1 MFYTSQKTCTSS
13 EMTTSFKNILVP
25 IDGSIYSEKSLERAS
40 ELVDAFGSN
49 LILIY
54 VVEKSIPINLLDRK
68 EYLEILRKFGTNV
81 LGKAN
86 KKLSKKGITA
96 KILLREGNIVNEIEK
111 IAKKEKCD
119 LILVGSKGLGAI
131 TRLLLGSVSNKISQ
145 TSACSVLIVK

>member
-1 MFYTSQKTCTSS
+1 
-13 EMTTSFKNILVP
+13 MTDSFKNILVP

-40 ELVDAFGSN
+40 EFVDAFGSN

-81 LGKAN
+81 LEKAN

-96 KILLREGNIVNEIEK
+96 KIFLKEGNIVNEIEK
-111 IAKKEKCD
+111 TMKKEKCD
-119 LILVGSKGLGAI
+119 LIVVGNKGLGSVS
-131 TRLLLGSVSNKISQ
+131 RLILGSVSNKISQ
-145 TSACSVLIVK
+145 SSSCSVLIVK

>member
-1 MFYTSQKTCTSS
+1 
-13 EMTTSFKNILVP
+13 MTASFKNILVP

-96 KILLREGNIVNEIEK
+96 KILLKEGNIVNEIEK

-131 TRLLLGSVSNKISQ
+131 TRLLLGSVSNKLSQ
-145 TSACSVLIVK
+145 TSTCSVLIVK